1 MVDHIISQIVCF
13 AKKFL
18 AKFEVIP
25 SPPQAQRA
33 AAQQLQ
39 FCPSGFPPGTV
50 VTTPSGARTPH
61 LVPDFGSSPGARTK
75 NHHLLLQFTCFVVYM
90 FCSLDTFRNIL
101 EYAISCSE
109 TILSQ
114 YVRIVDTCQEL
125 GYLVFLAPNVVSQ
138 CSNFSYSATDK
149 NSTKFLL
156 DFLYTIVYSMQ
167 KVRFQKQLLGRHNS
181 AIV

>member
-1 MVDHIISQIVCF
+1 
-13 AKKFL
+13 
-18 AKFEVIP
+18 
-25 SPPQAQRA
+25 
-33 AAQQLQ
+33 
-39 FCPSGFPPGTV
+39 
-50 VTTPSGARTPH
+50 
-61 LVPDFGSSPGARTK
+61 
-75 NHHLLLQFTCFVVYM
+75 M
-90 FCSLDTFRNIL
+90 FCSLDTFTNIP

-167 KVRFQKQLLGRHNS
+167 KVRY
-181 AIV
+181 